1 MVLWRQRGTGALLLR
16 TSPAAGIEQR
26 IGELIN
32 AHRAAVA
39 SRRSIASA
47 AYFGACGFPL

>member
-16 TSPAAGIEQR
+16 ASPAAGIEKR

-32 AHRAAVA
+32 AQRAAVG